1 MKYKYF
7 LLLIG
12 VCFLFSCT
20 EKKTSSSLNESEIF
34 FEETLA
40 SISKDAIDKNIFYI
54 GTEDGIV
61 YIYNAENQQLE
72 KIKTDF
78 DRIYK
83 VVKDTI
89 TDKEP
94 VYWVGTRNMGLFRC
108 ELKKDSFIVKE
119 KHGRFFIPAAGK
131 ATKYSAYDISIQKSG
146 IFVATS
152 HGLLKVPTKSEENDT
167 LIILFPECY
176 KEKPDRL
183 QPVVTC
189 NFQTYKDQYLFCAS
203 DSGLLRINLSS
214 DKLDYLIKRDI
225 KDIVLRNDSM
235 IYSLLGDSVMI
246 TDYNG
251 KSESSFALKQPAQ
264 IYYYDEY
271 NQINYFISNH
281 SIQIAKDSDLLNS
294 KSFKQVPTRRSI
306 RPKCH
311 NLITNDPRHRQSL
324 LVTIHSISRLGHH
337 QDVFNS
343 NGIVKLACTDNINI
357 YYLIGTKIYRQKKGE
372 NNASLFKDITG
383 GTKDIRLMEI
393 LNDKLYYVDSDD
405 EVYKASLYSNYF
417 LNSIL
422 SWDSHIKQNPNRKKE
437 VTAIGKD
444 ANNVYIGVRDG
455 FRNLEKIDQ
464 DIPLYDKSTNKTIP
478 VPFITKFITN
488 GDSALFCTLNDG
500 IFSGK
505 DSSFT
510 RKPGSNLYTFIRDIG
525 VDPTKDRR
533 LYLLTNHG
541 YYIENGSSFNKK
553 MDLSG
558 YNRLLVLDSTHV
570 FGVPNFGIT
579 NLCDS
584 TRYFVDIQFNPMA
597 CLSLD
602 NKIYAGSSNGIYVLS
617 SSLSKIKEIEVAN
630 TFETI
635 ELNEIDFFSRR
646 NIIFLITIIF
656 ALVIGLWWTD
666 RYRMSRRAIQT
677 YKDGLIM
684 RLDELNT
691 VRDHLNE
698 DLRIQLDR
706 LINEV
711 NTIDVSGK
719 KTSLS
724 KLRDISLRIMELTS
738 QVPSILT
745 EILQDQVISI
755 KNCEFNSAQEYVEK
769 TKEAIKTQTLL
780 RLGGQI
786 RTNTQWLESTAPQIK
801 KYEDYKMIFNE
812 VVSIPQ
818 ITDQIIEFLNSD
830 ELHDITLKRIDNYLD
845 YLDTNEKSKTILGD
859 YITTQIKKAEE
870 ILMHF
875 EEDSYHYS
883 IMKVIIDN
891 YNKYMCFDNI
901 SISSSI
907 KQFPF
912 NDRRLIIMETLQM
925 ISESV
930 SKFRLNFKCYNDLD
944 TKINSNSAYA
954 LLHEDEKARVKKQ
967 DEDARKS
974 YKDEYRN
981 ISNKVKETISI
992 FYDELKKTQDQQLID
1007 TLCLDQKKGKGQFMW
1022 ENVLALLISGTE
1034 YEYDTFGEILGND
1047 ASRIRDAKSN
1057 VQDAISAC
1065 HGSITRY
1072 SEANPSSIALL
1083 LLNIDNPHRS
1093 KGNNDVAK

>member
-251 KSESSFALKQPAQ
+251 KNESSFALKQPAQ

-422 SWDSHIKQNPNRKKE
+422 SWDSHIKQSPNRKKE

-533 LYLLTNHG
+533 LNLLTNHG

-635 ELNEIDFFSRR
+635 ELNEIDYFSRR

-684 RLDELNT
+684 RLDEINT
-691 VRDHLNE
+691 IREHLNSDTKIE
-698 DLRIQLDR
+698 IDKLVT
-706 LINEV
+706 EV
-711 NTIDVSGK
+711 EEVDVSGK
-719 KTSLS
+719 KRALA
-724 KLRDISLRIMELTS
+724 KLQGISLRIMELTGR
-738 QVPSILT
+738 VPSLLVQ
-745 EILQDQVISI
+745 ILQEQIGQI
-755 KNCEFNSAQEYVEK
+755 KKSGFNDAPNYIEK
-769 TKEAIKTQTLL
+769 TNEAIKNHTLL
-780 RLGGQI
+780 RLGEQI
-786 RTNTQWLESTAPQIK
+786 RKNSRWLSETQSILSKLSNYKSLYSNLPIIPGVTDEISKVLKLAKSPNEQVLQIEELAGKINDATSKDKIK
-801 KYEDYKMIFNE
+801 KYVETKIEECSMAQLDFEGETEFYSTFDLIKEEYYSIINSMTSSDDMTKVMKLIPAIDRNLSIFLILRNIRSLLPKYDNANSKYQEKKKENDKRKEEGVYALNE
-812 VVSIPQ
+812 SLRKKDDAEEEERQKRCTEVSTD
-818 ITDQIIEFLNSD
+818 ITKNID
-830 ELHDITLKRIDNYLD
+830 ELYKIFARGSEMDLLK
-845 YLDTNEKSKTILGD
+845 TVE
-859 YITTQIKKAEE
+859 
-870 ILMHF
+870 
-875 EEDSYHYS
+875 
-883 IMKVIIDN
+883 
-891 YNKYMCFDNI
+891 I
-901 SISSSI
+901 SI
-907 KQFPF
+907 K
-912 NDRRLIIMETLQM
+912 E
-925 ISESV
+925 SEG
-930 SKFRLNFKCYNDLD
+930 R
-944 TKINSNSAYA
+944 
-954 LLHEDEKARVKKQ
+954 
-967 DEDARKS
+967 
-974 YKDEYRN
+974 
-981 ISNKVKETISI
+981 
-992 FYDELKKTQDQQLID
+992 
-1007 TLCLDQKKGKGQFMW
+1007 QFMQASL
-1022 ENVLALLISGTE
+1022 LALLMTGT
-1034 YEYDTFGEILGND
+1034 DIPVSRFKNLFGVND
-1047 ASRIRDAKSN
+1047 QSLRRVKRELTKQLELHRQDIIDYADSN
-1057 VQDAISAC
+1057 K
-1065 HGSITRY
+1065 T
-1072 SEANPSSIALL
+1072 SIAILL
-1083 LLNIDNPHRS
+1083 LKLMNSSANE
-1093 KGNNDVAK
+1093 